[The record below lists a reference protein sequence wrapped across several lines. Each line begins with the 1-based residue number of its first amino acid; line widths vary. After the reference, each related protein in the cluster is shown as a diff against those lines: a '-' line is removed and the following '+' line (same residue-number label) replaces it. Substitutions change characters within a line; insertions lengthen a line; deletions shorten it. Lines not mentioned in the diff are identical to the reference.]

1 MACALRAGFPSSA
14 SSKVGNSSKSFW
26 ISDSWNRQIP
36 IAAGIGLRI
45 LGRFLLCRGGFIH
58 HWIHT
63 IEIYIHIYR
72 NIYTYIYIYI
82 YIMKCGDLCT
92 IVKREIHIVTRCNCT
107 MYSNWSMFA
116 KQFCEFDFLNF
127 LNLLGSS
134 WRCCPGHLQTP
145 QRAVGLLLR
154 WVHKPMYND
163 KSMIYLSWVEDPH
176 RDP

>member
-14 SSKVGNSSKSFW
+14 SSKVGNSSKSFLDLW
-26 ISDSWNRQIP
+26 QLKPPDSNCCWHRPTNSWQIP
-36 IAAGIGLRI
+36 SLPRWFHSS
-45 LGRFLLCRGGFIH
+45 LDP
-58 HWIHT
+58 
-63 IEIYIHIYR
+63 YYR
-72 NIYTYIYIYI
+72 NI
-82 YIMKCGDLCT
+82 YIMKCEDLCS

-176 RDP
+176 P